1 MRRNILL
8 LIFAALLISFLSLWA
23 LECSRQL
30 PLAPPP
36 NILLI
41 TIDTLRPD
49 RLGCYGYRE
58 AETPNIDRLAA
69 DGALFTDASAQAP
82 LTLPSHCS
90 IMTGTLPLYHGI
102 KDNVGFELAE
112 EHQTIAEVLRR
123 NGYATAAVVGAFVLD
138 KSSGIGQGFDYFYDN
153 FLPEPNKLGT
163 RLFNVNFAER
173 RAGEV
178 AARALEWLA
187 RRPRRRPFFLWL
199 HFYDPHE
206 GYNPPEPFARLWRGR
221 EYDGEIAYVD
231 SQLGRILSFLRE
243 AGLYDRT
250 VIALTS
256 DHGESLGEHGEKSHG
271 YFIYE
276 SVLRVPFILKP
287 AGARALGLKV
297 SEPVRTIDIF
307 PTLLQAAN
315 LPRPESIQGAGLLG
329 LIMNKD
335 NPDRLPI
342 YAESLTPS
350 IRYGYA
356 PLYSLRLGR
365 YKYIEA
371 PRPELYDLASDPTE
385 SRNLAS
391 SCAALAS
398 SLRKQLNVLKSVHA
412 PQSADVTPRPRGLNI
427 ETIEKLKSLGYI
439 GYTAPGPAK
448 RSSAGLADPKD
459 MIAVHELVQQILA
472 TTQRH
477 NPSNALP
484 LVERLLRLDGR
495 LALGYSLLGSIHMAA
510 GQHAAAIAAF
520 KQAINLSPEFSF
532 AYFNLGLC
540 YLRLGLKGQAEEA
553 LRRALELDPNNQEA
567 RRLLNESR

>member
-8 LIFAALLISFLSLWA
+8 LILATLLISLLSFWTLQ
-23 LECSRQL
+23 CSRHF
-30 PLAPPP
+30 PAAAPP

-41 TIDTLRPD
+41 TIDTLRAD
-49 RLGCYGYRE
+49 RLGCYGYRGGK
-58 AETPNIDRLAA
+58 TQNIDQLAA
-69 DGALFTDASAQAP
+69 DGAIFLDASAQAP

-90 IMTGTLPLYHGI
+90 IMTGTLPLHHGV
-102 KDNVGFELAE
+102 KDNAGFELAE
-112 EHQTIAEVLRR
+112 EHETIAETLRR

-138 KSSGIGQGFDYFYDN
+138 KGTGIGQGFDYFYDK
-153 FLPEPNKLGT
+153 FIPEPNKLGK
-163 RLFNVNFAER
+163 RLFNINFAER
-173 RAGEV
+173 RASEV
-178 AARALEWLA
+178 ATRALEWLA

-243 AGLYDRT
+243 TGLYDRT

-256 DHGESLGEHGEKSHG
+256 DHGESLGEHGEKTHG

-287 AGARALGLKV
+287 VEARQLRLKV

-315 LPRPESIQGAGLLG
+315 IPRPESIQGVGLLG
-329 LIMNKD
+329 LVMEKE

-342 YAESLTPS
+342 YAESLIPF
-350 IRYGYA
+350 IRYSYS

-365 YKYIEA
+365 YKYIDA
-371 PRPELYDLASDPTE
+371 PRPELYDLEADPTE
-385 SRNLAS
+385 SSNLAA
-391 SCAALAS
+391 CRTALAG
-398 SLRKQLNVLKSVHA
+398 SLREQLNAFKSAYARHGVA
-412 PQSADVTPRPRGLNI
+412 PRPRGLNS

-439 GYTAPGPAK
+439 GYTAPGPTQ
-448 RSSAGLADPKD
+448 RSAAALADPKD
-459 MIAVHELVQQILA
+459 MIAVHELVQRILA
-472 TTQRH
+472 TTQRDD
-477 NPSNALP
+477 PLNALL
-484 LVERLLRLDGR
+484 LVERLLKLDGR
-495 LALGYSLLGSIHMAA
+495 LALGYSLLGSIYASAERHEL
-510 GQHAAAIAAF
+510 AIAAF
-520 KQAINLSPEFSF
+520 KRAIDLSPEFSF

-567 RRLLNESR
+567 RRLLNQRH